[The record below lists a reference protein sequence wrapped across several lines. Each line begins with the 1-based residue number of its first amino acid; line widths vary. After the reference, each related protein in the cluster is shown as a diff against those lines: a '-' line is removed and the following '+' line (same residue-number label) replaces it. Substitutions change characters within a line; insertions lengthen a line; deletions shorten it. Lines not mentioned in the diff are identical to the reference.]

1 MRMTA
6 QSYKVLRDSLFTK
19 LKQSQVDGI
28 ERLVRA
34 SEVDGLT
41 YPETAYLLAT
51 VYHETGEAMQPVVE
65 RGSVSYFD
73 KYDTGTLAKNLGN
86 TTTKDGDGYKYRGR
100 GDVQITGGDNYRKF
114 GKLLD
119 VDLFG
124 KPDLALDPTISAKI
138 AVLGMRDGLFT
149 GVGFRK
155 KRPVGHYDKAAY
167 TKARAI
173 INGTDKAGLIADYA
187 MVFEKALRS

>member
-1 MRMTA
+1 MKMTA
-6 QSYKVLRDSLFTK
+6 QSYKVLRDNIFIK

-34 SEVDGLT
+34 AELGGLT

-65 RGSVSYFD
+65 RGSKSYFD
-73 KYDTGTLAKNLGN
+73 KYDIGQLAKKLGN
-86 TTTKDGDGYKYRGR
+86 TPIKDGDGYLYRGR
-100 GDVQITGGDNYRKF
+100 GDVQITGEDNYRKF
-114 GKLLD
+114 GKLLG
-119 VDLFG
+119 VDLINN
-124 KPDLALDPTISAKI
+124 PDLALDPTTSAKI

-155 KRPVGHYDKAAY
+155 KRPVGRYDKAAY
-167 TKARAI
+167 TKARVI
-173 INGTDKAGLIADYA
+173 INGTDKAGLIAGHA